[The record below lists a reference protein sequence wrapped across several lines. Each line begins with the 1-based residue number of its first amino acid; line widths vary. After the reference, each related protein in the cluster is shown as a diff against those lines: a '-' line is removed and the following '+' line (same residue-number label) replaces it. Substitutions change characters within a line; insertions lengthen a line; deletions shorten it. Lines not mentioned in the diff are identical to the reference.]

1 MMRRRK
7 RENAM
12 LKPNQFKRRLAT
24 GRNLAGIWLHSAS
37 PATIEALGDTGYDCL
52 IVDNEHGPSTLEQT
66 RAQLQASFPYDCG
79 VCVRVPWNDAV
90 YLKQLLDLGADTV
103 MIPMVDDAEQAKA
116 AVAAC
121 RYPPKGRRGVGPWR
135 AMARG
140 IPMADYMEFMA
151 ENLFVMV
158 QIESERAVANVRE
171 IAAVDGV
178 DMLIVGPNDLSG
190 SLGIPQRFDD
200 PVLTRAIDRVLAE
213 AAKENVPVGTVPHG
227 KWDPKA
233 LFARGFRLVAG
244 STEFSLMRRAAKAEL
259 ESWGF

>member
-1 MMRRRK
+1 MMRRRG

-90 YLKQLLDLGADTV
+90 YLQQLLDLGADTV

-121 RYPPKGRRGVGPWR
+121 RYPPKGIRSYGPIRSSVVSAARVSRASGTSKARTGWGSGCTGVWPS
-135 AMARG
+135 A
-140 IPMADYMEFMA
+140 
-151 ENLFVMV
+151 
-158 QIESERAVANVRE
+158 
-171 IAAVDGV
+171 
-178 DMLIVGPNDLSG
+178 SG
-190 SLGIPQRFDD
+190 
-200 PVLTRAIDRVLAE
+200 
-213 AAKENVPVGTVPHG
+213 
-227 KWDPKA
+227 
-233 LFARGFRLVAG
+233 
-244 STEFSLMRRAAKAEL
+244 
-259 ESWGF
+259 